1 MIHPYLHHPAAL
13 HMYEERAFQSIPC
26 VFLNNFSVITA
37 DYEPTLTTVW
47 NEINSPVL
55 EILPAYCTLM
65 SVCLG
70 GFPL

>member
-1 MIHPYLHHPAAL
+1 MIYPYLHHPTAL
-13 HMYEERAFQSIPC
+13 HMYEERAFQSILC
-26 VFLNNFSVITA
+26 VFLNNFSVITV
-37 DYEPTLTTVW
+37 DYEPALTAVW